1 MEAYTNITMIIAILV
16 LGLFGFNAANL
27 ASESMEDLRGRKL
40 PTPAW
45 ILFIAVNAIMGTLI
59 KVAHPA
65 LYAVALLILTV
76 LQLANREGSK
86 RRGSWNNLALG
97 YSIVLILVTIQRCIN
112 KGFTAWALLIIVP
125 IVLPFVAGAIQY
137 ARLNG
142 RGKKK
147 KTRTDWGSITLWL
160 LAITAVAVAI
170 AMVAYY
176 FTRG

>member
-1 MEAYTNITMIIAILV
+1 MEVNTIIMIIAILV
-16 LGLFGFNAANL
+16 LGLFGFTAALL
-27 ASESMEDLRGRKL
+27 ASESMEDLRGKML
-40 PTPAW
+40 PAPAW
-45 ILFIAVNAIMGTLI
+45 ILFVAINVIMGALI

-97 YSIVLILVTIQRCIN
+97 YSIVLILATIQRCIN

-125 IVLPFVAGAIQY
+125 IVLPFIAGAIQY

-142 RGKKK
+142 RGKKRV
-147 KTRTDWGSITLWL
+147 KTRIDWGTITLWL
-160 LAITAVAVAI
+160 LAIAAVAVAI

-176 FTRG
+176 FNR